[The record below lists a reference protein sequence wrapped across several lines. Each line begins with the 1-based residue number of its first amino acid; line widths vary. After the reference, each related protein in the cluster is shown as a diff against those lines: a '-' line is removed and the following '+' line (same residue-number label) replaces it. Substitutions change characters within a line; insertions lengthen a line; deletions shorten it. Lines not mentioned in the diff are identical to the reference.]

1 MTTAPDLVV
10 TTAPDG
16 RTLTG
21 AVHGPADGRPVLFV
35 AGAGT
40 GRAMSFG
47 DDLLAERGVR
57 LIAMDRPGMGGSD
70 PDPARTAAST
80 AADYRTVVGAVPG
93 VHGAALP
100 VVANSQGALYGLAL
114 AAQGGASSLVL
125 VSPADEVAH
134 PEVRALLP
142 EPARVLPDLVAAE
155 PARARELLAGF
166 DAQRLRAMILD
177 GADAEDHAVYTAPAF
192 AHRFEE
198 ALAQGFARDGA
209 GYVLDTMAAMSRWPV
224 DLSHMT
230 TPVTVLFGE
239 RDRIHSPDLGAM
251 LTARIPG
258 ARRRIVP
265 GAGGAL
271 LWTRAEL
278 VLEAAL
284 A

>member
-1 MTTAPDLVV
+1 MTADPDLVV
-10 TTAPDG
+10 TTSPDG

-21 AVHGPADGRPVLFV
+21 AVHGPEDGRPVLFV

-47 DDLLAERGVR
+47 DELLAERGVR

-80 AADYRTVVGAVPG
+80 AADYRAFVDAVLGLDGAV
-93 VHGAALP
+93 LP
-100 VVANSQGALYGLAL
+100 VVANSQGALFGLAL
-114 AAQGGASSLVL
+114 AARGGASSLVL
-125 VSPADEVAH
+125 ASPADEIAH

-142 EPARVLPDLVAAE
+142 EAARAQPDLVAAD
-155 PARARELLAGF
+155 PARARELLTGF
-166 DAQRLRAMILD
+166 DAERLRAMVLD
-177 GADAEDHAVYTAPAF
+177 GADPEDRAVYTAPAF
-192 AHRFEE
+192 ARRFEE
-198 ALAQGFARDGA
+198 ALSQGFAHDGA
-209 GYVLDTMAAMSRWPV
+209 GYVTDTMAAMSRWPV
-224 DLSHMT
+224 DLSRTT

-239 RDRIHSPDLGAM
+239 RDRVHSPDLGAM

-258 ARRRIVP
+258 ARRRIIP

-271 LWTRAEL
+271 LWTHAEL